1 MKKMSIEQIEYILQQ
16 MKECQKQNPNAN
28 IKLELES
35 GSILIE
41 FPLPKDY
48 FVITKFNP
56 SVI

>member
-1 MKKMSIEQIEYILQQ
+1 MSIEQIEYILQQ